1 MSQLNDNL
9 EEILRQKNAY
19 LLPANIKKD
28 VSLLGVT
35 GTYEGTDTS
44 DATAT
49 ANDILE
55 DKTAYVDGEKVT
67 GTMRLN
73 NLYMRFYNSDIDDF
87 KLDTGYAIEYEGTY
101 DTYDR
106 NECINNP
113 TVNMYISPDI
123 LRTLYEITPGKILT
137 GQEIVGVIG
146 TATSDANAIATDI
159 EDNKTAYVNGVKI
172 TGNLPLITGT
182 VITGA
187 ELEDITETCDGIE
200 IKWPFTNKT
209 IMAAN
214 SGVAKDIDF
223 DTLAT
228 FLQVTPNQIKTGE
241 KVLGVTGTYDGVISQ
256 PEYDEVEA
264 TLDDLLT
271 GEYKEVYNVMNEV
284 TDTPEDNYNGV
295 GGTSTQIE
303 NKIDA
308 LLGVNN

>member
-1 MSQLNDNL
+1 MARINNLTNFLTDVATAIKNKKGSETPIPAADFDTEITNLPSQGVYQTKTTTITQNGTTTVTPDTGYDAIEQLDITVNVPLQSKTYTFTQNATTTIVPDQGYAGFSQVGL
-9 EEILRQKNAY
+9 EINV
-19 LLPANIKKD
+19 P
-28 VSLLGVT
+28 
-35 GTYEGTDTS
+35 GTDTS
-44 DATAT
+44 DANAIT
-49 ANDILE
+49 
-55 DKTAYVDGEKVT
+55 
-67 GTMRLN
+67 
-73 NLYMRFYNSDIDDF
+73 SDI
-87 KLDTGYAIEYEGTY
+87 EE
-101 DTYDR
+101 
-106 NECINNP
+106 
-113 TVNMYISPDI
+113 
-123 LRTLYEITPGKILT
+123 
-137 GQEIVGVIG
+137 
-146 TATSDANAIATDI
+146 
-159 EDNKTAYVNGVKI
+159 NKTAYVNGVKI

-295 GGTSTQIE
+295 GGTPTQIE

>member
-1 MSQLNDNL
+1 MARINNL
-9 EEILRQKNAY
+9 TNFLT
-19 LLPANIKKD
+19 D
-28 VSLLGVT
+28 V
-35 GTYEGTDTS
+35 
-44 DATAT
+44 ATAIKNKKGSET
-49 ANDILE
+49 PIPAADFDTEITNLPSQGVYQT
-55 DKTAYVDGEKVT
+55 KTT
-67 GTMRLN
+67 TITQNGTTT
-73 NLYMRFYNSDIDDF
+73 ITP
-87 KLDTGYAIEYEGTY
+87 DTGYDAIEQLDVIVNVPLQSKTYTFTQNATTTIVPDQGYAGFSQVGLEINVPGT
-101 DTYDR
+101 D
-106 NECINNP
+106 
-113 TVNMYISPDI
+113 
-123 LRTLYEITPGKILT
+123 
-137 GQEIVGVIG
+137 
-146 TATSDANAIATDI
+146 TSDANAIATDI
-159 EDNKTAYVNGVKI
+159 ENNKTAYVNGVKI

-295 GGTSTQIE
+295 GGTPTQIE

>member
-1 MSQLNDNL
+1 MARINNL
-9 EEILRQKNAY
+9 TNFLT
-19 LLPANIKKD
+19 D
-28 VSLLGVT
+28 V
-35 GTYEGTDTS
+35 
-44 DATAT
+44 ATAIKNKKGSET
-49 ANDILE
+49 PIPAADFDTEITNLPSQGVYQT
-55 DKTAYVDGEKVT
+55 KTT
-67 GTMRLN
+67 TITQNGTTT
-73 NLYMRFYNSDIDDF
+73 ITP
-87 KLDTGYAIEYEGTY
+87 DTGYDAIEQL
-101 DTYDR
+101 D
-106 NECINNP
+106 I
-113 TVNMYISPDI
+113 TVNVPLQSKTYTFTQNATTTIVPDQGYAGFSQVG
-123 LRTLYEITPGKILT
+123 LEINVPGT
-137 GQEIVGVIG
+137 D
-146 TATSDANAIATDI
+146 TSDANAIASDI
-159 EDNKTAYVNGVKI
+159 EENKTAYANGVKI

-295 GGTSTQIE
+295 GGTPTQIE

>member
-1 MSQLNDNL
+1 MARINNL
-9 EEILRQKNAY
+9 TNFLT
-19 LLPANIKKD
+19 D
-28 VSLLGVT
+28 V
-35 GTYEGTDTS
+35 
-44 DATAT
+44 ATA
-49 ANDILE
+49 I
-55 DKTAYVDGEKVT
+55 KTKKGSETPIPAADFDTEITNLPSQGVYQTKT
-67 GTMRLN
+67 TTITQNGTTT
-73 NLYMRFYNSDIDDF
+73 ITP
-87 KLDTGYAIEYEGTY
+87 DTGYDAIEQLDVIVNVPLQSKTYTFTQNATTTIVPDQGYAGFSQVGLEINVPGT
-101 DTYDR
+101 D
-106 NECINNP
+106 
-113 TVNMYISPDI
+113 
-123 LRTLYEITPGKILT
+123 
-137 GQEIVGVIG
+137 
-146 TATSDANAIATDI
+146 TSDANAIASDI
-159 EDNKTAYVNGVKI
+159 EENKTAYVNGVKI

-295 GGTSTQIE
+295 GGTPTQIE

>member
-1 MSQLNDNL
+1 MARINNL
-9 EEILRQKNAY
+9 TNFLT
-19 LLPANIKKD
+19 D
-28 VSLLGVT
+28 V
-35 GTYEGTDTS
+35 
-44 DATAT
+44 ATAIKNKKGSET
-49 ANDILE
+49 PIPAADFDTEITNLPSQGVYQT
-55 DKTAYVDGEKVT
+55 KTT
-67 GTMRLN
+67 TITQNGTTT
-73 NLYMRFYNSDIDDF
+73 ITP
-87 KLDTGYAIEYEGTY
+87 DTGYDAIEQLDVIVNVPLQSKTYTFTQNATTTIVPDQGYAGFSQVGLEINVPGT
-101 DTYDR
+101 D
-106 NECINNP
+106 
-113 TVNMYISPDI
+113 
-123 LRTLYEITPGKILT
+123 
-137 GQEIVGVIG
+137 
-146 TATSDANAIATDI
+146 TSDANAIASDI
-159 EDNKTAYVNGVKI
+159 EENKTAYVNGVKI

-200 IKWPFTNKT
+200 IKWPFMNKT

-295 GGTSTQIE
+295 GGTPTQIE

>member
-1 MSQLNDNL
+1 MARINNL
-9 EEILRQKNAY
+9 TNFLT
-19 LLPANIKKD
+19 D
-28 VSLLGVT
+28 V
-35 GTYEGTDTS
+35 
-44 DATAT
+44 ATA
-49 ANDILE
+49 I
-55 DKTAYVDGEKVT
+55 KTKKGSETPIPAADFDTEITNLPSQGVYQTKT
-67 GTMRLN
+67 TTITQNGTTT
-73 NLYMRFYNSDIDDF
+73 ITP
-87 KLDTGYAIEYEGTY
+87 DTGYDAIEQLDVIVNVPLQSKTYTFTQNATTTIVPDQGYAGFSQVGLEINVPGT
-101 DTYDR
+101 D
-106 NECINNP
+106 
-113 TVNMYISPDI
+113 
-123 LRTLYEITPGKILT
+123 
-137 GQEIVGVIG
+137 
-146 TATSDANAIATDI
+146 TSDANAIASDI
-159 EDNKTAYVNGVKI
+159 EENKTAYVNGVKI

-200 IKWPFTNKT
+200 IKWPFMNKT

-295 GGTSTQIE
+295 GGTPTQIE

>member
-1 MSQLNDNL
+1 MARINNL
-9 EEILRQKNAY
+9 TNFLT
-19 LLPANIKKD
+19 D
-28 VSLLGVT
+28 V
-35 GTYEGTDTS
+35 
-44 DATAT
+44 ATAIKNKKGSET
-49 ANDILE
+49 PIPAADFDTEITNLPSQGVYQT
-55 DKTAYVDGEKVT
+55 KTTTITQNGTITVT
-67 GTMRLN
+67 P
-73 NLYMRFYNSDIDDF
+73 
-87 KLDTGYAIEYEGTY
+87 DTGYDAIEQL
-101 DTYDR
+101 D
-106 NECINNP
+106 I
-113 TVNMYISPDI
+113 TVNVPLQSKTYTFTQNATTTIVPDQGYAGFSQVG
-123 LRTLYEITPGKILT
+123 LEINVPGT
-137 GQEIVGVIG
+137 D
-146 TATSDANAIATDI
+146 TSDANAIASDI
-159 EDNKTAYVNGVKI
+159 EENKTAYVNGVKI

-295 GGTSTQIE
+295 GGTPTQIE

>member
-1 MSQLNDNL
+1 MARINNL
-9 EEILRQKNAY
+9 TNFLT
-19 LLPANIKKD
+19 D
-28 VSLLGVT
+28 V
-35 GTYEGTDTS
+35 
-44 DATAT
+44 ATAIKNKKGSET
-49 ANDILE
+49 PIPAADFDTEITNLPSQGVYQT
-55 DKTAYVDGEKVT
+55 KTT
-67 GTMRLN
+67 TITQNGTTT
-73 NLYMRFYNSDIDDF
+73 ITP
-87 KLDTGYAIEYEGTY
+87 DTGYDAIEQLDVIVNVPLQSKTYTFTQNATTTIVPDQGYAGFSQVGLEINVPGT
-101 DTYDR
+101 D
-106 NECINNP
+106 
-113 TVNMYISPDI
+113 
-123 LRTLYEITPGKILT
+123 
-137 GQEIVGVIG
+137 
-146 TATSDANAIATDI
+146 TSDANAIASDI
-159 EDNKTAYVNGVKI
+159 EENKTAYVNGVKI

-200 IKWPFTNKT
+200 IKWSFTNKT

-295 GGTSTQIE
+295 GGTPTQIE

>member
-1 MSQLNDNL
+1 MARINNL
-9 EEILRQKNAY
+9 TNFLT
-19 LLPANIKKD
+19 D
-28 VSLLGVT
+28 V
-35 GTYEGTDTS
+35 
-44 DATAT
+44 ATAIKNKKGSET
-49 ANDILE
+49 PIPAADFDTEITNLPSQGVYQT
-55 DKTAYVDGEKVT
+55 KTT
-67 GTMRLN
+67 TITQNGTTT
-73 NLYMRFYNSDIDDF
+73 ITP
-87 KLDTGYAIEYEGTY
+87 DTGYDAIEQLDVIVNVPLQSKIYTFTQNATTTIVPDQGYAGFSQVGLEINVPGT
-101 DTYDR
+101 D
-106 NECINNP
+106 
-113 TVNMYISPDI
+113 
-123 LRTLYEITPGKILT
+123 
-137 GQEIVGVIG
+137 
-146 TATSDANAIATDI
+146 TSDANAIASDI
-159 EDNKTAYVNGVKI
+159 EENKTAYVNGVKI

-295 GGTSTQIE
+295 GGTPTQIE

>member
-1 MSQLNDNL
+1 MARINNL
-9 EEILRQKNAY
+9 TNFLT
-19 LLPANIKKD
+19 D
-28 VSLLGVT
+28 V
-35 GTYEGTDTS
+35 
-44 DATAT
+44 ATAIKNKKGSET
-49 ANDILE
+49 PIPAADFDTEITNLPSQGVYQT
-55 DKTAYVDGEKVT
+55 KTTTITQNGTTTVT
-67 GTMRLN
+67 P
-73 NLYMRFYNSDIDDF
+73 
-87 KLDTGYAIEYEGTY
+87 DTGYDAIEQL
-101 DTYDR
+101 D
-106 NECINNP
+106 I
-113 TVNMYISPDI
+113 TVNVPLQSKTYTFTQNATTTIVPDQGYAGFSQVG
-123 LRTLYEITPGKILT
+123 LEINVPGT
-137 GQEIVGVIG
+137 D
-146 TATSDANAIATDI
+146 TSDANAIASDI
-159 EDNKTAYVNGVKI
+159 EENKTAYVNGVKI

-295 GGTSTQIE
+295 GGTPTQIE